1 MKASVFAIAAV
12 LAAISASVATADVI
26 TRWSFNRD
34 AGGNLPASPTS
45 PAASTGSGTASL
57 FGGVNATGTGFAS
70 GTVNGA
76 SSEGTTPPAAD
87 PLGNNAWQINAN
99 WDPNAANL
107 SQGVRFAA
115 STAGFVDDVVVTWDL
130 RQSNS
135 SSRFSAFQYTI
146 DGTNWL
152 TLTDATRITIG
163 TNPLNDGA
171 GSVTAGGLLTR
182 TIGDR
187 WLNQNSVDLSGLGAG
202 NNAQFAFRVVAA
214 HDPSGTTFV
223 RTDTG
228 VAPISATGTWRF
240 DAVTISA
247 TAVPEPSSAVLIGSA
262 MLGLIA
268 YRRRR

>member
-1 MKASVFAIAAV
+1 MKTKVFAIAAI
-12 LAAISASVATADVI
+12 LAAISMSAATADVI
-26 TRWSFNRD
+26 TRWNFNRD
-34 AGGNLPASPTS
+34 AGGALPASPTS
-45 PAASTGSGTASL
+45 PAASTGTGTASL

-70 GTVNGA
+70 GTVNGG
-76 SSEGTTPPAAD
+76 SSEGTTPPSAD
-87 PLGNNAWQINAN
+87 PLGNNAWQINAS
-99 WDPNAANL
+99 WDPNGASL
-107 SQGVRFAA
+107 SQGAQFAA
-115 STAGFVDDVVVTWDL
+115 STAGFADDVVVTWDL

-146 DGTNWL
+146 NGADWL
-152 TLTDATRITIG
+152 TLTDASRITVG
-163 TNPLNDGA
+163 TNPLGDGA

-182 TIGDR
+182 SIGDR
-187 WLNQNSVDLSGLGAG
+187 WMNQNRVDLSGLGAG
-202 NNAQFAFRVVAA
+202 NNALFAFRVVAA

-228 VAPISATGTWRF
+228 LGPISATGTWRF

-262 MLGLIA
+262 FLGMIA